1 MGQPLG
7 DGEAVTV
14 LLTARMVAQ
23 ADGRAAWD
31 WAFAWDILPDLLR
44 GLWVTVQATAVGI
57 VIAMVLGLVL
67 AIARRSTIKVIS
79 WPVAAFV
86 EFVRGTPLLV
96 QLFFLFYVLPT
107 TFDVVLSGF
116 VTGALGLGI
125 HFACYTSE
133 SYRAGIESVDRGQW
147 EAATAVNLN
156 AATTWTK
163 VVLPQAIPTV
173 IPALGNYLV
182 AMLKDAP
189 LLSTITVLELLAE
202 AKRIQSVTFRP
213 TEAFTMAGVLF
224 LAVSIPSATLV
235 RFLER
240 RYRYERV

>member
-1 MGQPLG
+1 MTALAAAGILAQD
-7 DGEAVTV
+7 DGPAK
-14 LLTARMVAQ
+14 
-23 ADGRAAWD
+23 WD
-31 WAFAWDILPDLLR
+31 WDFVWEIMPDLLR

-57 VIAMVLGLVL
+57 VMALVLGLVL

-86 EFVRGTPLLV
+86 EFVRSTPLLV
-96 QLFFLFYVLPT
+96 QLFFLFYVLPEFGIT
-107 TFDVVLSGF
+107 LSAF
-116 VTGALGLGI
+116 VAGALGLGI
-125 HFACYTSE
+125 HYACYTSE

-156 AATTWTK
+156 AVTTWTK

-202 AKRIQSVTFRP
+202 AKRIQAVTFRP

-240 RYRYERV
+240 HYRYERV